1 MPIRSPVKPAYE
13 PAMCARRPTHY
24 MYQQQH
30 RPEICSWKFCA
41 RHHEELT
48 PRRLLIPQVSQ
59 LEAVAQKYQACTQN
73 TAPNLSIPELQNDC
87 SLFVASARQL
97 AKALEVPLNIET
109 KRIEKRDP
117 LPSGLSSGLPRE
129 KLVLAESIKNEGTFE
144 AARIRSHCG
153 SDNVKD
159 IRGSPS
165 AGPKSSTLEPKF
177 KHNNLDKGKDVAND
191 HSQFKSKQTSD
202 SHEPSNA
209 TLPGRAVW
217 DAATIAGLNPFRLLH
232 HTTT

>member
-1 MPIRSPVKPAYE
+1 M
-13 PAMCARRPTHY
+13 
-24 MYQQQH
+24 
-30 RPEICSWKFCA
+30 
-41 RHHEELT
+41 
-48 PRRLLIPQVSQ
+48 
-59 LEAVAQKYQACTQN
+59 
-73 TAPNLSIPELQNDC
+73 
-87 SLFVASARQL
+87 
-97 AKALEVPLNIET
+97 
-109 KRIEKRDP
+109 
-117 LPSGLSSGLPRE
+117 SGLPRE

-165 AGPKSSTLEPKF
+165 AGPRSSTLEPKF

-209 TLPGRAVW
+209 TLPRRAVL
-217 DAATIAGLNPFRLLH
+217 DAATIAGLNPLRLLH
-232 HTTT
+232 QTTATGLAMGLRMKNIGH